1 MKEAIGSVIMIDMS
15 IYWVMSVALFSI
27 MDMYAAKKLGGKQM
41 LGYKV
46 LRMPKFF
53 SLIFVTGYTV
63 VVSLLCLFADLSV
76 QATTLTF
83 MGIPFFVAWLYYLV
97 TVLRRIRAE
106 TKGRFH

>member
-1 MKEAIGSVIMIDMS
+1 MKEAVGSVIMIDMG
-15 IYWVMSVALFSI
+15 IYWIMSVALFSI
-27 MDMYAAKKLGGKQM
+27 MDMYAAKKLGGKQK

-63 VVSLLCLFADLSV
+63 VLGLLCLFTDFSV
-76 QATTLTF
+76 RATTLTF
-83 MGIPFFVAWLYYLV
+83 MGIPFFVAWLYYMV

-106 TKGRFH
+106 TKGRFQ